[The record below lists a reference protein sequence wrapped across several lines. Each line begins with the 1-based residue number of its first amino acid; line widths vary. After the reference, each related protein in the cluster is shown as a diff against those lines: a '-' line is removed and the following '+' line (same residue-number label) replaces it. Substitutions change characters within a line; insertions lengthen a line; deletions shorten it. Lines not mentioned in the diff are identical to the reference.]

1 MWTQRIPRAERS
13 AGRSQR
19 DAARDAPGRRRAVR
33 SPLPALT
40 ALTALA
46 VLGLLAACAGDP
58 AAGRLGPGTAAA
70 AQDTAR
76 SAERQHMVDRQIR
89 GRGVRDPRVL
99 EALAAVPRHRFVP
112 PQLQEQAYADTPLPI
127 GSSQTI
133 SQPYIVAYMTE
144 ALDLPPDATV
154 LEIGTGSG
162 YQAAVLAEVAREV
175 YSIEIVPE
183 LAERSAQLL
192 AELGYD
198 NVHLRLGDGYRGW
211 PEAAPFD
218 GIMVTAAPDHVPPA
232 LVEQLAVGARLVI
245 PVGRHAQEMRV
256 VTMTED
262 GPVSD
267 TTLPVRF
274 VPMTGEAERR

>member
-19 DAARDAPGRRRAVR
+19 DAARETPGRRRAVG
-33 SPLPALT
+33 SPLP

-46 VLGLLAACAGDP
+46 VLGLLVACAGDP
-58 AAGRLGPGTAAA
+58 AGERLGPGTAAA

-76 SAERQHMVDRQIR
+76 SAERRHMVDRQIR

-144 ALDLPPDATV
+144 ALQLPPDATV

-183 LAERSAQLL
+183 LAERSARLL
-192 AELGYD
+192 GELGYD

-245 PVGRHAQEMRV
+245 PVGRRAQEMRV

-262 GPVSD
+262 GPVSE